1 MGSSYWSHNIIRL
14 VYNIIT
20 FSIPTWDQHLNT
32 TSSTRSHFQR
42 FNSANMHFASV
53 TKIEPKKSGQ
63 KSSPT
68 TKDIR
73 VAYKCKHM
81 KSLFEWTLVVRKSR
95 FSLCLLSK
103 YLLCSKS
110 EETKKISIFHLQT
123 FVDEKIRFSRRANMY
138 LYFFP
143 AAKQQMLSML
153 LNWRWSTWKKAYK
166 NIITSRIPV
175 YFAIFVVVTK
185 YSRHQQLIDSNN
197 FFNSLNLYSI
207 CKPFFMKLCFQQ
219 FSLSEKSITR
229 IKIEEIKM

>member
-1 MGSSYWSHNIIRL
+1 MGYILCIRKQAYLKGLEIAKKLGWVELQLYKAFHYFYICNKMGSSYWSHNIIRL

-95 FSLCLLSK
+95 FS
-103 YLLCSKS
+103 
-110 EETKKISIFHLQT
+110 
-123 FVDEKIRFSRRANMY
+123 
-138 LYFFP
+138 
-143 AAKQQMLSML
+143 
-153 LNWRWSTWKKAYK
+153 
-166 NIITSRIPV
+166 
-175 YFAIFVVVTK
+175 
-185 YSRHQQLIDSNN
+185 
-197 FFNSLNLYSI
+197 
-207 CKPFFMKLCFQQ
+207 
-219 FSLSEKSITR
+219 
-229 IKIEEIKM
+229 